1 MARTY
6 RLSFAR
12 RLVNIVA
19 IFLLRAGVKISTTCL
34 LIVRGRKTGRLH
46 TIPVTLV
53 EQDGRRWLVAPY
65 GAVNWVHNAR
75 AAEHVMLSR
84 GRHTETVELIEL
96 GAADAAPILK
106 HYLKRIFVVR
116 PFFDVTVR
124 SSLEAFEREAPRHPV
139 FLIVER
145 NRK

>member
-6 RLSFAR
+6 RLTFIL
-12 RLVNIVA
+12 RLVNTFA
-19 IFLLRAGVKISTTCL
+19 IFLLRAGVKIGTTCL
-34 LIVRGRKTGRLH
+34 LMVRGRKTGRLY

-53 EQDGRRWLVAPY
+53 EQEDKRWLVAPY

-75 AAEHVMLSR
+75 AAGHVMLAR
-84 GRHTETVELIEL
+84 GRHAETVGLLEL

-106 HYLKRIFVVR
+106 HYLKRIPVVR

-139 FLIVER
+139 FLIVEGDR
-145 NRK
+145 E

>member
-6 RLSFAR
+6 RLTFVL
-12 RLVNIVA
+12 RLVNIFA
-19 IFLLRAGVKISTTCL
+19 ILLLRAGVKIGTTCL
-34 LIVRGRKTGRLH
+34 LMVRGRKTGQLH
-46 TIPVTLV
+46 TIAVTLV
-53 EQDGRRWLVAPY
+53 EQEGRRWLVAPY

-84 GRHTETVELIEL
+84 GRHTETVELLEL
-96 GAADAAPILK
+96 GAADAAPILQ
-106 HYLKRIFVVR
+106 HYLKRIPVVR